1 MSALDNDRLALALQL
16 RDIEQQDERRK
27 HLISLCVMKAV
38 WLSQKSMKTS
48 MNDQEKHTKSSSSGD
63 SRPISASETPA
74 SLATSNSDALQ
85 KKLQSFEL
93 QVASLKMQLST
104 KEQAHAAKVDELQE
118 ELTRLHQERANPA
131 PTPKI
136 GLNGTKKVKLT
147 RNGAKLTAVGS
158 PISRNRPV
166 SSFFANSPFSDSK
179 SGKGNSFSGVGIT
192 SLAAKASFKLS
203 HKAPK
208 PADDVFSPNNSSAE
222 STPKKSKPNHSML
235 EESSRIE
242 LQQKKNTDKPTET
255 DINVPHIETS
265 STNLTVSDPEET
277 FQSANATFDTEKGKK
292 TKKRRIRL
300 VSSEASKLLLAS
312 QDRGLEEGEDLNSV
326 KYYQDENF
334 GSDAKSP
341 VPALKRPKTA
351 EPVAKKKHVFKI
363 G

>member
-16 RDIEQQDERRK
+16 RDIEHQDERRK
-27 HLISLCVMKAV
+27 HLISLCVMKSV
-38 WLSQKSMKTS
+38 WLSQNSMKTS
-48 MNDQEKHTKSSSSGD
+48 MNEQEKHTKSSSSGD
-63 SRPISASETPA
+63 TRPISASETPA

-118 ELTRLHQERANPA
+118 ELTRFRQERANPVS
-131 PTPKI
+131 TPKI
-136 GLNGTKKVKLT
+136 GLNGAKKVKLT

-203 HKAPK
+203 HTAPK

-222 STPKKSKPNHSML
+222 STPKKSKPNHSVL

-242 LQQKKNTDKPTET
+242 PQQKNTDKPTET
-255 DINVPHIETS
+255 DIHGPNVETS

-312 QDRGLEEGEDLNSV
+312 QDRALDEGEDLNSV
-326 KYYQDENF
+326 KYYQDDNF
-334 GSDAKSP
+334 GSDAQSP

>member
-16 RDIEQQDERRK
+16 RDIEHQDERRK

-48 MNDQEKHTKSSSSGD
+48 MNEQEKHTKSSSSGD

-118 ELTRLHQERANPA
+118 ELTRLRQERANPVS
-131 PTPKI
+131 TPKN

-166 SSFFANSPFSDSK
+166 SLFFANSPFSDSK

-203 HKAPK
+203 HTAPK

-222 STPKKSKPNHSML
+222 STPKKTKPNHSML

-242 LQQKKNTDKPTET
+242 PQPKNTDKPTET

-326 KYYQDENF
+326 KYYQDDNF

>member
-1 MSALDNDRLALALQL
+1 
-16 RDIEQQDERRK
+16 
-27 HLISLCVMKAV
+27 
-38 WLSQKSMKTS
+38 
-48 MNDQEKHTKSSSSGD
+48 
-63 SRPISASETPA
+63 
-74 SLATSNSDALQ
+74 
-85 KKLQSFEL
+85 
-93 QVASLKMQLST
+93 MQLST

-118 ELTRLHQERANPA
+118 ELTRLRQERADPV

-136 GLNGTKKVKLT
+136 GLPGSKKVKLT

-166 SSFFANSPFSDSK
+166 SLFFANSPFSDLK
-179 SGKGNSFSGVGIT
+179 LGKGNSFSGVGIT

-203 HKAPK
+203 HTAPK

-222 STPKKSKPNHSML
+222 STPKKSKPNHSVL

-242 LQQKKNTDKPTET
+242 PQPKNTDKPTET
-255 DINVPHIETS
+255 DIHVPHIETL

-277 FQSANATFDTEKGKK
+277 FQSANATFDTDMGKK

-300 VSSEASKLLLAS
+300 VSSEASKLLLAL
-312 QDRGLEEGEDLNSV
+312 QDRCLEEGEDLNSV
-326 KYYQDENF
+326 KYYQDDNF